1 MRPRPDTVHG
11 ARLKI
16 DEHCTGHVLALVT
29 LVVVDIDA
37 LQLQVLQ
44 VLVGTSVFSIGLDT
58 VLIAD
63 DLPELQDGS
72 QMIVG

>member
-1 MRPRPDTVHG
+1 MRPRPDAVHG

-16 DEHCTGHVLALVT
+16 DEHRTGHVLALVT

-44 VLVGTSVFSIGLDT
+44 VLVGTSVLSIGLDT
-58 VLIAD
+58 VLVAD